1 MAETRHLLDDAQR
14 LLSESTLSEG
24 TLFTASLVILL
35 REGLEALLVIIALTT
50 VLIRTGRRDALKYV
64 HIGWIAA
71 LLAGGATWIAAQSLI
86 TISGANREIMEGIAA
101 LLAALVLLY
110 VGIWMHSKTQ
120 AAQWQAYIQQHVDTQ
135 LKSGTLWG
143 LVALA
148 FVAVYREVFETV
160 LFYQSLL
167 TQAVSTQYSS
177 VGGGFALGLLL
188 LAILAWV
195 LIRFSVKLP
204 IAKFFS
210 ATTYLLLA
218 LAFVLMGKAVS
229 ALQEAAIIGMTP
241 LPVSFEI
248 DWIGVKSTWQGVLAQ
263 LSVLLVYLVFLILS
277 KSKRA
282 TSPPIT
288 QASDFKRVSV
298 TASDAD

>member
-1 MAETRHLLDDAQR
+1 
-14 LLSESTLSEG
+14 
-24 TLFTASLVILL
+24 
-35 REGLEALLVIIALTT
+35 
-50 VLIRTGRRDALKYV
+50 
-64 HIGWIAA
+64 
-71 LLAGGATWIAAQSLI
+71 
-86 TISGANREIMEGIAA
+86 
-101 LLAALVLLY
+101 
-110 VGIWMHSKTQ
+110 MHSKTQ

-288 QASDFKRVSV
+288 QASDFMRVSV